1 MDAPPTPNGHAPD
14 SGAVEATSGPAP
26 ARRRPTPR
34 LSYGQHLKA
43 LTQAIAPPLDL
54 PVWATTGRARARKDQ
69 ARTSLEERRRLLCA
83 LDLLNAVAMGAM
95 SAPGTP
101 FHVLTEPPGT
111 FVMGMPPWVTV
122 PAILVPVYLITHL
135 EIGARLRSTGA
146 EKTTTQ
152 PETRPRAA

>member
-14 SGAVEATSGPAP
+14 GAAVEATSGPPP

-34 LSYGQHLKA
+34 LSYGQHLRA

-83 LDLLNAVAMGAM
+83 LDLLN
-95 SAPGTP
+95 TD
-101 FHVLTEPPGT
+101 GT
-111 FVMGMPPWVTV
+111 FGSLVAVYAQRAPEVLGTERFLPWHR
-122 PAILVPVYLITHL
+122 LYLL
-135 EIGARLRSTGA
+135 
-146 EKTTTQ
+146 Q
-152 PETRPRAA
+152 F